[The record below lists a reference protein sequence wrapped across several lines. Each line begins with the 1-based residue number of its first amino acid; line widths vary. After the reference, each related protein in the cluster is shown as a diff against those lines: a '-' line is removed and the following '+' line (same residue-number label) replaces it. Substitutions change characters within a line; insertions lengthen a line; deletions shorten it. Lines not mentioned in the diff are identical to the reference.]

1 MVQSILEQL
10 SCINSPL
17 HFVLDLASPHSLTPL
32 PHLSEPVPTTMT
44 MPISFTKETRVSHSN
59 KLSILRV
66 PIVLIIFTSQL
77 ISICI
82 FFSLTLHLYFLSLKL
97 DYTNYD
103 YIFFKKKH
111 ISEKSKLMI
120 LHHTFLICSRYL
132 VLYMVHNDSTIY
144 ATNNYG
150 GLLCTTHCTKCQKF
164 PLKNLC
170 SY

>member
-1 MVQSILEQL
+1 MVQSISEQL

-32 PHLSEPVPTTMT
+32 PHQSEPVPTTMT
-44 MPISFTKETRVSHSN
+44 MPISFTKEIGTKEN

-103 YIFFKKKH
+103 YIFLKKSY
-111 ISEKSKLMI
+111 IREKQLNDTASYFSDLLKVLSS
-120 LHHTFLICSRYL
+120 LHGT
-132 VLYMVHNDSTIY
+132 
-144 ATNNYG
+144 
-150 GLLCTTHCTKCQKF
+150 Q
-164 PLKNLC
+164 
-170 SY
+170 